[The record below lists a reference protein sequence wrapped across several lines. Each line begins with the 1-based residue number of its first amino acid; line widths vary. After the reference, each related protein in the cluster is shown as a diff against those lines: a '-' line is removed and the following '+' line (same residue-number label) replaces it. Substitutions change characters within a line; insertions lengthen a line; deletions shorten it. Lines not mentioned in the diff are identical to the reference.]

1 MKKIFILISFVQF
14 QFTYSQ
20 IIVNDFPLSKIIE
33 ETSGLEIIG
42 DYLITHND
50 SDGYPILYYLSKDG
64 EITFAWSSDDP
75 KQLPDFSAIQKA
87 L

>member
-1 MKKIFILISFVQF
+1 MLSFNLH
-14 QFTYSQ
+14 THKY
-20 IIVNDFPLSKIIE
+20 IVNDYPLSKIIE

-50 SDGYPILYYLSKDG
+50 LDGYPI
-64 EITFAWSSDDP
+64 IF
-75 KQLPDFSAIQKA
+75 QKMGK

>member
-1 MKKIFILISFVQF
+1 MKKIFIVIAFFHF

-20 IIVNDFPLSKIIE
+20 IIVDDYPLSKIIE

-50 SDGYPILYYLSKDG
+50 LDGYPI
-64 EITFAWSSDDP
+64 IF
-75 KQLPDFSAIQKA
+75 QKMGK